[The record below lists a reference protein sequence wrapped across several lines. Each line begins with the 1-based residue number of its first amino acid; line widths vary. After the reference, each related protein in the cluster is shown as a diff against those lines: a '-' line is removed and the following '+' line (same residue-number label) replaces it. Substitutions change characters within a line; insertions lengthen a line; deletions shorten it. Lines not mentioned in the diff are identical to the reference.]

1 MVISDS
7 QSHKLIKPNHM
18 HKKYGGG
25 FKAQLVFAQHRPLR
39 SNSQR
44 QKMSWLAY
52 QKASEMESCKALKKE
67 KSEL

>member
-44 QKMSWLAY
+44 QKMS
-52 QKASEMESCKALKKE
+52 
-67 KSEL
+67 